1 MVGPKVLKEYLI
13 NYARPLIYST
23 FTSFSNLASVKSA
36 YQMLIAGE
44 TVELVQKVRSLIS
57 HFRTTINIPP
67 HIHLLPSESPIQGL
81 VMDGNAR
88 VNALSQQL
96 IQAGLNVK
104 PIRFPT
110 VPKGKERVRICLH
123 SHNTIEQVDMLIR
136 IVEEWVKK
144 EERDVGAIVPLP
156 ASLDTTT
163 ATEAPAA
170 TSAGS
175 AASLSVS
182 TLSAFTKKPSI
193 PSKL

>member
-1 MVGPKVLKEYLI
+1 ME
-13 NYARPLIYST
+13 
-23 FTSFSNLASVKSA
+23 
-36 YQMLIAGE
+36 
-44 TVELVQKVRSLIS
+44 
-57 HFRTTINIPP
+57 
-67 HIHLLPSESPIQGL
+67 
-81 VMDGNAR
+81 GNAR

-136 IVEEWVKK
+136 IVEEWVKE

-156 ASLDTTT
+156 ATLDTTA

-170 TSAGS
+170 ATGS
-175 AASLSVS
+175 TASLSVS
-182 TLSAFTKKPSI
+182 TLSASTKKTSI

>member
-1 MVGPKVLKEYLI
+1 
-13 NYARPLIYST
+13 
-23 FTSFSNLASVKSA
+23 
-36 YQMLIAGE
+36 
-44 TVELVQKVRSLIS
+44 
-57 HFRTTINIPP
+57 
-67 HIHLLPSESPIQGL
+67 
-81 VMDGNAR
+81 MDGNAR

-170 TSAGS
+170 TSAISAGS